1 MKENKK
7 KDLKNV
13 RCDPVQHRVAVTMRD
28 TADHEMVKHG
38 GSEKKSISDHA
49 EIIVDALND
58 YRKWFTGKDD
68 SDKETTKQIDDAIEF
83 VQRA

>member
-1 MKENKK
+1 MKEIRK
-7 KDLKNV
+7 
-13 RCDPVQHRVAVTMRD
+13 
-28 TADHEMVKHG
+28 
-38 GSEKKSISDHA
+38 KKSISDHA